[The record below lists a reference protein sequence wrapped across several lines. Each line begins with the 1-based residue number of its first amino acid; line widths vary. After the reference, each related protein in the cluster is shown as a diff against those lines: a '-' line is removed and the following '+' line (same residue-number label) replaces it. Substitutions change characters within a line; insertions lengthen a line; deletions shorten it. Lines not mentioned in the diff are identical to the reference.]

1 MKKILLFALVF
12 AFAGVSYAQE
22 KNATAA
28 SIKTEKKNNFD
39 EWSTYLNLND
49 AQKQQVSDIQTK
61 YQVEKASLRKSGT
74 VADFKNLSDKQQAE
88 INAVLTPEQIKKAA
102 EYNALKEK
110 EKTEKAAIKSAV
122 R

>member
-22 KNATAA
+22 KNANAA

-49 AQKQQVSDIQTK
+49 AQKQQVTDIQTK